1 MKIPACLAAIN
12 LMALWVLLPA
22 VPVFAAEPLV
32 SKKDMDRLNQGTQL
46 FSGVKQAFN
55 QEKMTPLQRQRWA
68 YGVVEQPQLDRALD
82 QILQELRQAAGPKA
96 PESRIHVTP
105 DPSFQAYATDDGSIF
120 IAAGML
126 QSLDSKDQVAAL
138 IAHEYVHVLRQHTG
152 KSKLET
158 AKGIGAGLTSL
169 YLDYEHG
176 GKAAAANRP
185 DIEYVRQ
192 ALLRETAMQSVQ
204 AGIVPSRARKQED
217 EADRM
222 GTDLMVAAGYN
233 PIGMMDFLGL
243 MEAWDLQRQ
252 QEVAAQPAAAQ
263 SAVGGTVSRYLQNTD
278 QARNAGRK
286 VDNKELVGGVL
297 SSLVDA
303 GSSLLKRASRS
314 HRASSERSELV
325 LKHIESRHAELE
337 RPDMRPLPW
346 QEDRQVEALFVSLAQ
361 MHDLLGVE
369 VAKSTSADPKQSA
382 ALKELARSPAGKTPL
397 GRYVTLRFQQDALGR
412 KQAMPSLQLEL
423 ERQDSIFAVH
433 RLVLDLVGRSADRE
447 QALQMFDISRSS
459 FNDPPQLLPYG
470 VRMNKR
476 AGKSDAANIYAAR
489 CAGSGD
495 DVLKRLCMEE
505 L

>member
-1 MKIPACLAAIN
+1 MKLQPRHATAWMLGLVWLVPAISLS
-12 LMALWVLLPA
+12 
-22 VPVFAAEPLV
+22 AAEPLV
-32 SKKDMDRLNQGTQL
+32 SKKDMDMLNRGIQM
-46 FSGVKQAFN
+46 FSGVKQSFN
-55 QEKMTPLQRQRWA
+55 QDQMTPLQRQRWA
-68 YGVVEQPQLDRALD
+68 YGVVEQPQLDAALEN
-82 QILQELRQAAGPKA
+82 ILQKLRRVAGPQA
-96 PESRIHVTP
+96 PAARIHVIP

-126 QSLDSKDQVAAL
+126 QSMENEDEVAAL
-138 IAHEYVHVLRQHTG
+138 IAHEYVHVLRRHTG

-158 AKGIGAGLTSL
+158 AKGIGAGLSSM

-176 GKAAAANRP
+176 GKAATASRP
-185 DIEYVRQ
+185 DIEYVRE

-233 PIGMMDFLGL
+233 PIGMMDMLSR
-243 MEAWDLQRQ
+243 MEAWEQQRQ
-252 QEVAAQPAAAQ
+252 QEIAAQPAPAQ

-286 VDNKELVGGVL
+286 VDDKELVGGFL
-297 SSLVDA
+297 ASLVDA
-303 GSSLLKRASRS
+303 GSSLVKRGSRS
-314 HRASSERSELV
+314 HRASSDRLEQV
-325 LKHIESRHAELE
+325 QQHIENRYAELE
-337 RPDMRPLPW
+337 RPDMRILPW
-346 QEDRQVEALFVSLAQ
+346 QEDRQVNALFTSLAQ
-361 MHDLLGVE
+361 MHDLLDSNIPPS
-369 VAKSTSADPKQSA
+369 ARADPKQA
-382 ALKELARSPAGKTPL
+382 DALKELARSQAGQTPL
-397 GRYVTLRFQQDALGR
+397 GRYATLRFQEAALGR
-412 KQAMPSLQLEL
+412 KKALPSFQQEL
-423 ERQDSIFAVH
+423 ERQDSLFVVH
-433 RLVLDLVGRSADRE
+433 QLVLDLVSRSTDRE

-476 AGKSDAANIYAAR
+476 AGKSDAANMYAAR

-495 DVLKRLCMEE
+495 DALKRLCMEE

>member
-1 MKIPACLAAIN
+1 MNVATRCAVMGAVAWWWLLTAAT
-12 LMALWVLLPA
+12 VY
-22 VPVFAAEPLV
+22 AAEPLV
-32 SKKDMDRLNQGTQL
+32 SKKQMDRLNQGMQL
-46 FSGVKQAFN
+46 FNGVKQAFN
-55 QEKMTPLQRQRWA
+55 QDQMTPLQRQRWA

-82 QILQELRQAAGPKA
+82 QILQELRQVAGPKA

-126 QSLDSKDQVAAL
+126 QSLESKDQVAAL
-138 IAHEYVHVLRQHTG
+138 IAHEYVHVLRRHTG

-158 AKGIGAGLTSL
+158 AKGIGAGLTSM

-233 PIGMMDFLGL
+233 PIGMMEFLGL

-252 QEVAAQPAAAQ
+252 QEIAAQPAAAQ

-286 VDNKELVGGVL
+286 VDDKELVGGVL

-314 HRASSERSELV
+314 HRASSERSELL

-346 QEDRQVEALFVSLAQ
+346 QEDRQVNALFASLAQ
-361 MHDLLGVE
+361 VHDLLE
-369 VAKSTSADPKQSA
+369 SDVAASARTGPQQAA
-382 ALKELARSPAGKTPL
+382 ALKALVHSPAGQTPL
-397 GRYVTLRFQQDALGR
+397 GRYAALRLQEAALGR
-412 KQAMPSLQLEL
+412 KQTMPSFAQEL
-423 ERQDSIFAVH
+423 EKQDSLFVVH
-433 RLVLDLVGRSADRE
+433 QLVLDLMSRSGDRE
-447 QALQMFDISRSS
+447 EALRVLNISLSS
-459 FNDPPQLLPYG
+459 FDDPPQLLPYG
-470 VRMNKR
+470 VRINKR
-476 AGKSDAANIYAAR
+476 AGKPEAANLYAAR

-495 DVLKRLCMEE
+495 DALKQLCMVEM
-505 L
+505 